1 MSIDSDIQAM
11 IDASI
16 PPSPDLSGIQSTLAT
31 LAATVADQEVRI
43 AALEGT
49 TPPPPPSGLP
59 VIPSGL
65 GSKLRVVPAVD
76 GMGPF
81 GIFRYPDDHI
91 GGSGQLMTVYTRY
104 SNAYNGAKAADG
116 SDLVSVHD
124 GFIELRCVKR
134 PDGLFDGAY
143 IGSAG
148 PKRGGSGTFTAS
160 PTATIRWWLQF
171 SKGQAVWPTAW
182 LYDVLK
188 WSANEIDW
196 PEEYGGKI
204 HGNLHPGSAG
214 HQRRPA
220 VRLRHGLARVPHGL
234 DRLGLHV
241 LHRRHQGR
249 HRLGRC
255 RRSNGA
261 GGRRQD
267 RARHA
272 EQLNAFRDLP
282 ADRWSDGGMNGA
294 VIFGYYP
301 ALPSYIRDHGRQ
313 ASFTGGH
320 AMAILPDG
328 PKPTVPFVNEFT
340 LELGPI
346 TGCTESSAAMLA
358 AWATGN
364 MAIATPV
371 TREAMQSALNAQ
383 TSGVSPSQLQ
393 WAVQQVLHVTTTLG
407 STWSTI
413 AAIGPY
419 VWLGDPLANDW
430 LHVPVADLK
439 SYCAGKTKVIGAKP
453 QPQGHLLQVGPCP
466 TPLPRTP

>member
-104 SNAYNGAKAADG
+104 SNAYNGVKAADG

-214 HQRRPA
+214 IS
-220 VRLRHGLARVPHGL
+220 V
-234 DRLGLHV
+234 
-241 LHRRHQGR
+241 
-249 HRLGRC
+249 
-255 RRSNGA
+255 
-261 GGRRQD
+261 
-267 RARHA
+267 
-272 EQLNAFRDLP
+272 
-282 ADRWSDGGMNGA
+282 
-294 VIFGYYP
+294 
-301 ALPSYIRDHGRQ
+301 ALPSDCDTAWHEYRMDWT
-313 ASFTGGH
+313 AS
-320 AMAILPDG
+320 
-328 PKPTVPFVNEFT
+328 
-340 LELGPI
+340 
-346 TGCTESSAAMLA
+346 GCTFYIDGTKVGTASGAVA
-358 AWATGN
+358 GP
-364 MAIATPV
+364 MA
-371 TREAMQSALNAQ
+371 L
-383 TSGVSPSQLQ
+383 
-393 WAVQQVLHVTTTLG
+393 
-407 STWSTI
+407 
-413 AAIGPY
+413 
-419 VWLGDPLANDW
+419 
-430 LHVPVADLK
+430 VADAKIGLDTPN
-439 SYCAGKTKVIGAKP
+439 SSTPSATFLRIAGVTVE
-453 QPQGHLLQVGPCP
+453 
-466 TPLPRTP
+466 